1 MRANFV
7 LRVRLIFAL
16 FLILGALFS
25 VRLYF
30 VQIIYSE
37 KYIEKGES
45 QYVAST
51 AVTDERGDI
60 FFKDK
65 DSRLVTAATQKSGW
79 RLAIQPN
86 EIEKSKEVNPDSIY
100 NGVSSVLVDLDS
112 ERFFNSAAKTNDPY
126 EDISFRLTDE
136 EADNIRAMDFDGIVL
151 SREKWRF
158 YPAQERAA
166 HVLGFVGYQGNEK
179 VGRYGLERY
188 FEDTL
193 VRDKN
198 ILDTNF
204 FAEIFSN
211 VRAFVSSDDAGHEG
225 ELVTSIEPTVQ
236 KHLEDI
242 LSNVGEEWKAK
253 KLGGIVMDP
262 KTGEIF
268 AIGAWPTFNPNE
280 FNTEPEAS
288 IFVNPLIEGVYE
300 MGSIMK
306 PLTMAAAIDTGAVTA
321 ETTYYDAGF
330 VMKSGV
336 KISNYDGKG
345 RGYVSMQEVLS
356 QSLNTG
362 ASFVVDEMGHD
373 VFENYVDIYG
383 LGEETGIDLPNEVK
397 GILGGLK
404 SKSEVDYASAS
415 FGQGIAVTPIAMVRA
430 LSSIANGGELVQPH
444 VVSEIQYGPG
454 LSKKTWNKPEK
465 RVLKKETS
473 EEITRMLVKVVDD
486 ALLDGTVKQDRYSI
500 AAKTGTAQIASPN
513 GGYYDDRFLHSFFGY
528 FPAHDARFMIFL
540 FALEPRGVRYASQTL
555 ANPFMDLTKFLIN
568 YYDIPPDR

>member
-1 MRANFV
+1 MRAAFV
-7 LRVRLIFAL
+7 NRIRILFCIFILLATL
-16 FLILGALFS
+16 FG

-30 VQIIYSE
+30 VQIVH
-37 KYIEKGES
+37 GEEYRERAQL

-51 AVTDERGDI
+51 ATTDDRGDI

-65 DSRLVTAATQKSGW
+65 DGRLVTASTQKSGW
-79 RLAIQPN
+79 RFAIQPN
-86 EIEKSKEVNPDSIY
+86 EIAKSKNVTPEIIFTEVSAIVEN
-100 NGVSSVLVDLDS
+100 LDS
-112 ERFFNSAAKTNDPY
+112 KRFFASSAKIEDPY
-126 EDISFRLTDE
+126 EDIAFRLTDE
-136 EADNIRAMDFDGIVL
+136 EADSISALDLDGIVL
-151 SREKWRF
+151 SRERWRF

-166 HVLGFVGYQGNEK
+166 HVLGFVGYQGHEK

-193 VRDKN
+193 TRDKD

-211 VRAFVSSDDAGHEG
+211 VRAFVSSDGAGHEG

-242 LSNVGEEWKAK
+242 MVGVAEQWGTK

-262 KTGEIF
+262 STGEII
-268 AIGAWPTFNPNE
+268 ALGAWPTFNPNE
-280 FNTEPEAS
+280 FNTEIESAV
-288 IFVNPLIEGVYE
+288 FVNPLVEGVYE

-306 PLTMAAAIDTGAVTA
+306 PLTMAAGLDTNVVTA
-321 ETTYYDAGF
+321 KTTYYDAGF

-345 RGYVSMQEVLS
+345 RGYVNMQEVLS

-373 VFENYVDIYG
+373 VFENYVENYG

-454 LSKKTWNKPEK
+454 LSKKSWDKPEK